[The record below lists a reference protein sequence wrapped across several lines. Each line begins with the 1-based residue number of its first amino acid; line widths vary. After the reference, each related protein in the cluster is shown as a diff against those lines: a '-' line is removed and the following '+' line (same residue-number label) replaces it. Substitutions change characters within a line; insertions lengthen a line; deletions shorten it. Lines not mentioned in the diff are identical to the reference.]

1 MALHPLQN
9 DDVNLS
15 STVVD
20 SMDPPIILKF
30 SSKQSDLFI
39 DVCPCFQ
46 ADHWCLCHFFHVL
59 QFGGSESSYG
69 TRLGDPIARN
79 VLDEA
84 KDVSIS
90 MIEKVHELNL
100 S

>member
-1 MALHPLQN
+1 
-9 DDVNLS
+9 
-15 STVVD
+15 
-20 SMDPPIILKF
+20 MDPPIIFKF

-46 ADHWCLCHFFHVL
+46 ADHWCLCHFFDFL

-69 TRLGDPIARN
+69 TRPGDPIARKWSF
-79 VLDEA
+79 DEA

-90 MIEKVHELNL
+90 MMKPPLL
-100 S
+100 